1 MIRIEERAQKR
12 IPGKSALF
20 VSFDYKPEI
29 VSIIK
34 TCGPLHYDKKTKVW
48 EIPTTHLAKFINMA
62 HKYDDIE
69 LKLLK
74 DKKKK
79 DDVVYQLSNYK
90 TKPYPYQLDG
100 IQFGLN
106 HDKWLLLDAP
116 GLGKTLQIIYLAE
129 ERKKRDGIEHCLIIC
144 GINTL
149 KTNWEKEIKKHSNL
163 SCTILGKTVNS
174 KGNVSYGSVSDRLS
188 QLQKPIKEFFVIT
201 NIETLRDEKVLK
213 QLIKGK
219 NKFDMIVV
227 DEIHTCKSNT
237 SQQGKHLLKLN
248 KAKYMVGLTGTLL
261 LNNPL
266 DCYVPLNWLGI
277 EKACYTNFRYQYCSY
292 GGNFGNDFIGYKN
305 VDVLKD
311 MISECSLRRT
321 KDLLDLPEK
330 TIIDEYLDM
339 SDKQANFYNNI
350 KQGIVEQVDKVKMK
364 TGNLLAMLA
373 RLRQATACPSIL
385 TSEKIPS
392 VKMDR
397 CCELIDEITSNGHKV
412 VVFSTF
418 KQTINEL
425 YDRLQDYNPLLCHG
439 DINDDVIS
447 SNIDKFQESQEN
459 KVMLCTWQ
467 KMGTGVTLTAA
478 SYAIF
483 LDEPWTSGQK
493 EQTEDRVHRIG
504 SKEPVFIYNLMCNN
518 TFDIRVHQIV
528 EQKEVI
534 SDYVV
539 DDKLNDRAIDL
550 LRKWIMELR

>member
-1 MIRIEERAQKR
+1 MIRIEEKIPKR

-20 VSFDYKPEI
+20 ISFDYKAEI

-74 DKKKK
+74 DKKPKT
-79 DDVVYQLSNYK
+79 DVVYTLSDYK
-90 TKPYPYQLDG
+90 TKPYPYQMEG

-129 ERKKRDGIEHCLIIC
+129 ELKKREGIQHCLIIC

-149 KTNWEKEIKKHSNL
+149 KTNWEKEIKKHSSL

-174 KGNVSYGSVSDRLS
+174 KGNVSYGSVADRLS
-188 QLQKPIKEFFVIT
+188 QLQKPINEFFVIT
-201 NIETLRDEKVLK
+201 NIETLRDDKVLK
-213 QLIKGK
+213 QLLNGK

-277 EKACYTNFRYQYCSY
+277 EKSCYTNFRYQYCSY
-292 GGNFGNDFIGYKN
+292 GGDFGNEFIGYKN
-305 VDVLKD
+305 VDILKD

-330 TIIDEYLDM
+330 TVIDEYLDM
-339 SDKQANFYNNI
+339 SDRQAKFYSNI
-350 KQGIVEQVDKVKMK
+350 KQGIVDEVDKVKLK
-364 TGNLLAMLA
+364 TGNLLAMIS

-385 TSEKIPS
+385 SSENIPS

-397 CCELIDEITSNGHKV
+397 CCELIEEITSNGHKV

-425 YDRLQDYNPLLCHG
+425 YERLKDYNPLLCHG
-439 DINDDVIS
+439 DVNDDIIS
-447 SNIDKFQESQEN
+447 QNIDKFQESPEN

-483 LDEPWTSGQK
+483 IDEPWTSGQK

-504 SKEPVFIYNLMCNN
+504 SKEPVFIYNLMCND
-518 TFDIRVHQIV
+518 TFDVRVREIV